1 MNYIYQRFFRRTI
14 ILVAVMS
21 LAIDDGKGLHVQR
34 VIDPRT
40 NANSPSDRI
49 YNVFEGAAD
58 ISYQQLSQDGGVSN
72 TSLTFTLNPP
82 SPSVFGNR
90 RVMIALDSDQTFVGT
105 SAGPGIPLLQCAGLA
120 ADPGIDHGLQH
131 YDAPRAY
138 PLAKACTTVSFS
150 LGNDRLA
157 QNLGVYWGGMNRYN
171 VDNETQDLWHSMTPD
186 MLDQSQSYADLNG
199 FARDPLRGYGDNA
212 LLCPRGGFV
221 NSTVIRNDSTGNAG
235 DIAVVRSRYVEMLD
249 LSPFLFEKGRQ
260 DVGLIGIQNQSMTL
274 VLGGKGNSTLSG
286 LAGSFWSHSP
296 LGSVL
301 SASTVQ
307 ITAATV
313 YVSYLTPD
321 AVMPIPR
328 SMNYNYHEIT
338 YLPTSQNNTV
348 APGGAYTVTQ
358 NNIQLNSI
366 PSRIMF
372 WVAPQDAVFD
382 MSSTDTAWGIDNIN
396 VSFDNRDSLLANA
409 SQLDLYQ
416 ICVKNKTNL
425 SWRQFTRDVGSFI
438 ALDFGEDIPLRSGVQ
453 APGLRGT
460 FNLRLTVKGTN
471 LSSTANMPTLNLITI
486 TEGVMAIVDG
496 VVTRNI
502 GVLTK
507 QDVLDSRTERGITYR
522 ANGSAY
528 GGAWY
533 DDVWAWTKRLARP
546 AINIA
551 KAVLPG
557 NAIVDAFDRGASAVG
572 VGLAGGRKLTRQQLA
587 RLQHQAGRA

>member
-1 MNYIYQRFFRRTI
+1 
-14 ILVAVMS
+14 MS
-21 LAIDDGKGLHVQR
+21 LALDDGKGLTVQR

-82 SPSVFGNR
+82 SPAVFGNR
-90 RVMIALDSDQTFVGT
+90 RVMVELSSDQTFVGT
-105 SAGPGIPLLQCAGLA
+105 SAGVGIPLLQCAGLSA
-120 ADPGIDHGLQH
+120 APGINPGLQF

-157 QNLGVYWGGMNRYN
+157 QNLGVYWAGMNRYN

-221 NSTVIRNDSTGNAG
+221 DSQVIRNDSTGAPG
-235 DIAVVRSRYVEMLD
+235 DIAVVRSTYREMLD

-301 SASTVQ
+301 TASTVN
-307 ITAATV
+307 ITAAKV

-321 AVMPIPR
+321 AVMQIPR

-338 YLPTSQNNTV
+338 YLPTSQNTV
-348 APGGAYTVTQ
+348 IAPGGAFNITQ

-372 WVAPQDAVFD
+372 WVGPQDAVFN
-382 MSSTDTAWGIDNIN
+382 MSSTDTAWGITNVNI
-396 VSFDNRDSLLANA
+396 SFDNRDSLLSNA

-425 SWRQFTRDVGSFI
+425 SWRQFTRDVGSYI

-460 FNLRLTVKGTN
+460 FNLRLTVQGTN
-471 LSSTANMPTLNLITI
+471 ISAVGNMPTLNLITI
-486 TEGVMAIVDG
+486 TEGVMSIVDQT
-496 VVTRNI
+496 VVRNI

-507 QDVLDSRTERGITYR
+507 QDVLNSRSERGITYH

-533 DDVWAWTKRLARP
+533 DDVWSWVKRLGRP
-546 AINIA
+546 AINVA

-557 NAIVDAFDRGASAVG
+557 NPYVEAIDRGAQAVG
-572 VGLAGGRKLTRQQLA
+572 VGLSGGRKLTRKELA
-587 RLQHQAGRA
+587 VLQHRAAMA